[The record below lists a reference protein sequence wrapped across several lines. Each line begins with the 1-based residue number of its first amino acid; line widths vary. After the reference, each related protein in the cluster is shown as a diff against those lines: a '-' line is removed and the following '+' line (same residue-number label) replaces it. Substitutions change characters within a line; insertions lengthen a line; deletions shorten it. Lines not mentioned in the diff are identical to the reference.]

1 MSDMSFKQAKEIAER
16 LELSEMTLKSTLIN
30 IEKVTSN
37 FTDLLNKYKK
47 LQLESITKDS
57 KISNLKILIGL
68 NVGFIIGLL
77 ISNYFL

>member
-37 FTDLLNKYKK
+37 LLNKYKK